1 MSQFFL
7 RTNKTEGKAPLY
19 VMCYYWYYGRCEG
32 MGESSEEFAG
42 HAKI

>member
-19 VMCYYWYYGRCEG
+19 VRTRRKGI
-32 MGESSEEFAG
+32 SEEFAG